1 MLLFTFRNGTAVIH
15 VPSQSGFQCGK
26 LARSQLFRRSRSDI
40 FLLLPRLR
48 RVIFNPK
55 GSSKYVVSTNLK
67 ESEGDGRVAF
77 LGLGIMGQFMATNLV
92 KAGHEVT
99 VWNPTPGKSWR
110 GNPAPAAPTPLSA
123 AQGAEAIWLCVSDT
137 DAVEEVIFG
146 KEGAESSLAQGAI
159 IADSSTIS
167 PSATIRFAERVGQK
181 GQRGWTRQ

>member
-1 MLLFTFRNGTAVIH
+1 M
-15 VPSQSGFQCGK
+15 
-26 LARSQLFRRSRSDI
+26 
-40 FLLLPRLR
+40 
-48 RVIFNPK
+48 
-55 GSSKYVVSTNLK
+55 
-67 ESEGDGRVAF
+67 RVAF

-99 VWNPTPGKSWR
+99 VWNRTPGKIVE
-110 GNPAPAAPTPLSA
+110 GAAVAPTPLSA

-181 GQRGWTRQ
+181 GAAWVDAPMTGSKSERRTEPWYSLSAELKSKWRGSSPYSRRWARRFSAWERLEKGKRRSLR